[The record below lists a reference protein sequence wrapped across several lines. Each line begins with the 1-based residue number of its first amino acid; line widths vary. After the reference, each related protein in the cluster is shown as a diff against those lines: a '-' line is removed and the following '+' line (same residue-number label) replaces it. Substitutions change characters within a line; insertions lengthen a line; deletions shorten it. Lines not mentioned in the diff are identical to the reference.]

1 MVSLHLRETR
11 DEDPIEL
18 TPLYIQLDSGKM
30 VIDNLNPFFI
40 ALEFALQGK
49 SVRVEGFNAEAGKM
63 SANPEPNGE
72 STFAIAQL
80 LHGMGVPYE
89 RINIPSNDSPASRSH
104 NRKQYSRHQVNLI
117 VF

>member
-49 SVRVEGFNAEAGKM
+49 SIRVEGFTAQAGKM
-63 SANPEPNGE
+63 SNHPEPDGE

-89 RINIPSNDSPASRSH
+89 RINIPSNGSMTSRSH
-104 NRKQYSRHQVNLI
+104 NRKQYSRLVNLI